1 MSFTAKTYLYGPV
14 TDVSSKVIKTAI
26 VDTAMAVDTTA
37 PRRFVIKFNPIHSLL
52 TQMITSVST
61 KYILNLLMENQETQP
76 QDKTSKI
83 YGGIKDALEV
93 ETSLVSDITKDKS
106 SDLAEPVES
115 TPIQKQI
122 LKDYEYSRGQFYSLI
137 EKGQEAVDGIL
148 DVAQQSDSPRAYE
161 VAGNLIKNVGDTAD
175 KLMDLQKKLEE
186 VQGGGSAKNLGN
198 VTNNTMFV
206 GSTAELAKFLK
217 KQKDK

>member
-1 MSFTAKTYLYGPV
+1 M
-14 TDVSSKVIKTAI
+14 
-26 VDTAMAVDTTA
+26 
-37 PRRFVIKFNPIHSLL
+37 
-52 TQMITSVST
+52 
-61 KYILNLLMENQETQP
+61 
-76 QDKTSKI
+76 
-83 YGGIKDALEV
+83 
-93 ETSLVSDITKDKS
+93 
-106 SDLAEPVES
+106 
-115 TPIQKQI
+115 
-122 LKDYEYSRGQFYSLI
+122 KDYEYSRGQFYSLI

-186 VQGGGSAKNLGN
+186 VQGGGSAKNLPGN

>member
-1 MSFTAKTYLYGPV
+1 M
-14 TDVSSKVIKTAI
+14 
-26 VDTAMAVDTTA
+26 
-37 PRRFVIKFNPIHSLL
+37 
-52 TQMITSVST
+52 
-61 KYILNLLMENQETQP
+61 
-76 QDKTSKI
+76 
-83 YGGIKDALEV
+83 
-93 ETSLVSDITKDKS
+93 
-106 SDLAEPVES
+106 
-115 TPIQKQI
+115 
-122 LKDYEYSRGQFYSLI
+122 I

-175 KLMDLQKKLEE
+175 KLMDLQKKLDE
-186 VQGGGSAKNLGN
+186 VQGGGSAKSIPGN

>member
-1 MSFTAKTYLYGPV
+1 
-14 TDVSSKVIKTAI
+14 
-26 VDTAMAVDTTA
+26 
-37 PRRFVIKFNPIHSLL
+37 
-52 TQMITSVST
+52 
-61 KYILNLLMENQETQP
+61 MENQETQP
-76 QDKTSKI
+76 QDKTNKI
-83 YGGIKDALEV
+83 YGGIEDALAV
-93 ETSLVSDITKDKS
+93 ETSLVSDISKDKS
-106 SDLAEPVES
+106 SDLAQPVES

-186 VQGGGSAKNLGN
+186 VQGGGSAKNLPGN

>member
-1 MSFTAKTYLYGPV
+1 
-14 TDVSSKVIKTAI
+14 
-26 VDTAMAVDTTA
+26 
-37 PRRFVIKFNPIHSLL
+37 
-52 TQMITSVST
+52 
-61 KYILNLLMENQETQP
+61 MENQETQP

-83 YGGIKDALEV
+83 YGGIEDALEV
-93 ETSLVSDITKDKS
+93 ETSLVSDIAPTKKGG
-106 SDLAEPVES
+106 DLVDTEK
-115 TPIQKQI
+115 TPLQQQI
-122 LKDYEYSRGQFYSLI
+122 VKDYEYSRGQFYSLI

-175 KLMDLQKKLEE
+175 KLMDVHKKLDELE
-186 VQGGGSAKNLGN
+186 GGSGSKNLPGN